1 MTDLEG
7 NVQLLKEPGSG
18 GVAAYSGF
26 GSQQPQSTNVP
37 HFIDPKN
44 LNTLDEPV
52 LDTLK
57 RDVRMIWFKL
67 KYVLHPKM
75 QQEAAKELRNWD
87 LWGPL
92 LLCLT
97 LATFLSLKSSQGGET
112 IFGIVFV
119 VIWAGAA
126 ILAINAQLLGGKI
139 SFFQSVCVLG
149 YCVFPINL
157 CCGVLKILE
166 MIVGGIP
173 FLITLVICS
182 FAYFWSTYSSV
193 GFIKAL
199 VTEDKKVLAAYPV
212 MLFYLFLTWFV
223 VFSVAEEASN

>member
-1 MTDLEG
+1 MSDLEG
-7 NVQLLKEPGSG
+7 NVQLLKEPGPS
-18 GVAAYSGF
+18 GVAYPAF
-26 GSQQPQSTNVP
+26 GSQQPQPVAVSRT
-37 HFIDPKN
+37 IDPKN

-57 RDVRMIWFKL
+57 RDLHMIWFKL
-67 KYVLHPKM
+67 KYVLHPRM
-75 QQEAAKELRNWD
+75 REEAAKELRNWD

-92 LLCLT
+92 LLCLL
-97 LATFLSLKSSQGGET
+97 LATFLSVKTAEAGET

-157 CCGVLKILE
+157 CCAVLKILE
-166 MIVGGIP
+166 LIIGGIP
-173 FLITLVICS
+173 FLITLVICAC
-182 FAYFWSTYSSV
+182 AYLWSTYSSV

-199 VTEDKKVLAAYPV
+199 VTEDKKMLAAYPV

-223 VFSVAEEASN
+223 VFSVAEEAQS